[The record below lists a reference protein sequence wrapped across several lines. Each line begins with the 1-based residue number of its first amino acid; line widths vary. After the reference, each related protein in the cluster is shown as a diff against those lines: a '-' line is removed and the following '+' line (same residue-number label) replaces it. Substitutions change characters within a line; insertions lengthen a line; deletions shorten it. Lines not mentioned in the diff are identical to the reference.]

1 MPRPAGT
8 LPRRNKA
15 TKGGWWLFFL
25 YDQDQALASAAD
37 PRDAKSSSLP
47 SAVSVRRLFPHAR
60 SHVHSPGH
68 DWANGKPTLR
78 HGAASW
84 SWHGKN
90 PPLCLSSFTDWP
102 LTRPLLHCGKARAPT
117 LLTAVCDC
125 VV

>member
-37 PRDAKSSSLP
+37 PRDAKSSSH
-47 SAVSVRRLFPHAR
+47 LFDDCSRPHAR
-60 SHVHSPGH
+60 SHVHSPGQ
-68 DWANGKPTLR
+68 DGAKPTLT

-84 SWHGKN
+84 SCHGKN
-90 PPLCLSSFTDWP
+90 PPLCLSPTDP
-102 LTRPLLHCGKARAPT
+102 SRHVPAAALQRTSSKQPRFPQQQCAI
-117 LLTAVCDC
+117 V
-125 VV
+125 

>member
-60 SHVHSPGH
+60 SHVHSPGQ
-68 DWANGKPTLR
+68 DGAKPTLT

-84 SWHGKN
+84 SCHGKN
-90 PPLCLSSFTDWP
+90 PPLCLSPTDP
-102 LTRPLLHCGKARAPT
+102 SRHVPAAALQRTSSKQPRFPQQQCAI
-117 LLTAVCDC
+117 V
-125 VV
+125 